1 MEAILTYGTDVNDQ
15 LLQRG
20 ASEQLISGCTA
31 LLNVM
36 AIFAPVPFFSL
47 GSQLEVL
54 TDAAFLLVEFA
65 SACTGDSHSI

>member
-1 MEAILTYGTDVNDQ
+1 MEAVLTYGTDINAQ

-36 AIFAPVPFFSL
+36 ALFAPVPFFSI
-47 GSQLEVL
+47 GKFVEDS
-54 TDAAFLLVEFA
+54 VEF
-65 SACTGDSHSI
+65 SYKFIFNKGD